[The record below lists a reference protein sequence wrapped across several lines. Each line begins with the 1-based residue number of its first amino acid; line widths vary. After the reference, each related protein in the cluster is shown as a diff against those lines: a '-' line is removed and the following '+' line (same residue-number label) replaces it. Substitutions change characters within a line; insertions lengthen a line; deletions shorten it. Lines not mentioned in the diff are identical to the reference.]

1 MKEEIFLVSRKVFV
15 GEKKIFG
22 WGGEEIWWR
31 ELRKVKPYCWRRKN
45 GGKEEFFGETGVSKV
60 LQLSKR
66 SSRIIIPSINIF
78 SNDTEEEALIM
89 NMNKFCHRLSARS
102 ESQLIESWR
111 QSRGKDFRFLL
122 LVCWV
127 NKIRWRRTNSN

>member
-1 MKEEIFLVSRKVFV
+1 MVEKRIFFR
-15 GEKKIFG
+15 
-22 WGGEEIWWR
+22 
-31 ELRKVKPYCWRRKN
+31 
-45 GGKEEFFGETGVSKV
+45 ETGVSKV

-66 SSRIIIPSINIF
+66 SSRIIIPSISIF

-102 ESQLIESWR
+102 ESQVIESWR